1 MSTDHWTNEF
11 VSDELLPSVAGTAR
25 LKVAPVDRP
34 HGEHEQAP
42 AVVTLIDASALTP
55 EAISWLW
62 NAWLARG
69 KMQIIAGKP
78 GCAKTTTALAF
89 AATLTRGGL
98 WPDGSRAPKG
108 RVVIWSG
115 EDGKRDTII
124 PRLMAHGADRAAIKI
139 VGSVEENGK
148 KRPFDPAQDVPGL
161 CQAIEA
167 NGGCDLLIIDP
178 LSMADSSRGYKDAE
192 TRRSL
197 QPLVDLAEKLKCAV
211 LGIMHFTKGTQGRDP
226 LERVNGSGAFGALAR
241 LVMLASRQ
249 ESDGEEEGEKK
260 FALMRA
266 KSNIGP
272 DGGGFEYSLSQV
284 PLRGHEDITASTVVF
299 GSAIKGSAR
308 EILAAAEQS
317 DDDDRGALSDAK
329 DWLEDFLAAG
339 PQPTKQIQN
348 AARDAG
354 HAWATVRRA
363 KEKLSVVAEKTAG
376 AWQWILPESNA
387 ENVEVEL

>member
-1 MSTDHWTNEF
+1 MSWTDEF
-11 VSDELLPSVAGTAR
+11 VSDELRPPIAGAAR
-25 LKVAPVDRP
+25 LKVAAGDQRAVAHAQGPV
-34 HGEHEQAP
+34 
-42 AVVTLIDASALTP
+42 AVELIDAATLEP
-55 EAISWLW
+55 EPIEWLW
-62 NAWLARG
+62 PGWLARG
-69 KMQIIAGKP
+69 KIQIIAGRP
-78 GCAKTTTALAF
+78 GCAKTTAALAF
-89 AATLTRGGL
+89 AATVTRSGA

-115 EDGKRDTII
+115 EDGKKDTIV
-124 PRLMAHGADRAAIKI
+124 PRLIGHGADRRAIRI
-139 VGSVEENGK
+139 VGAVCENGK

-167 NGGCDLLIIDP
+167 NGGCDLLIVDP
-178 LSMADSSRGYKDAE
+178 LSMADASRGYKDSE

-197 QPLVDLAEKLKCAV
+197 QPLVDLAEKIGCAV

-249 ESDGEEEGEKK
+249 ETDNEEEGEKK

-272 DGGGFEYSLSQV
+272 DGGGFEYTLSQI
-284 PLRGHEDITASTVVF
+284 PLREHKDITASTVVF

-308 EILAAAEQS
+308 EILAAAERS
-317 DDDDRGALSDAK
+317 EDDDRSALSEATE
-329 DWLEDFLAAG
+329 WLEDFLASG

-363 KEKLSVVAEKTAG
+363 KEILSVVAEKSDLRG
-376 AWQWILPESNA
+376 GWQWRRADADS
-387 ENVEVEL
+387 VEVEI